1 MSIFDG
7 KTELSAMDI
16 RKILPHRYPF
26 ALLDKVLSWDI
37 ETKTVV
43 AQKNVTVNEDFF
55 NGHFPDFPVMPGV
68 LIVEAMAQATAILGE
83 LLAETLFADVI
94 AKQGGKDVRRT
105 FMLTGIDKVRVKR
118 PVMPG
123 DVLIIESTMIKRK
136 NIICTA
142 HSVAKVDGQIVCS
155 ADLMAAYKDY

>member
-1 MSIFDG
+1 MSQFNENNKQIDVIG
-7 KTELSAMDI
+7 I

-26 ALLDKVLSWDI
+26 ALLDKIVDWSI
-37 ETKTVV
+37 EDRTIV

-83 LLAETLFADVI
+83 LMAETLFAHVVEK
-94 AKQGGKDVRRT
+94 AGGGRRT
-105 FMLTGIDKVRVKR
+105 FMLAGIDKVRVKK
-118 PVMPG
+118 PVVPG
-123 DVLIIESTMIKRK
+123 DVLVIESRMVKQK

-142 HSVAKVDGQIVCS
+142 ESVTKVDGQVVCS
-155 ADLMAAYKDY
+155 AELMAAYKDY

>member
-7 KTELSAMDI
+7 KTELSVMDI
-16 RKILPHRYPF
+16 KKILPHRYPF

-37 ETKTVV
+37 EQKTIT

-105 FMLTGIDKVRVKR
+105 FMLAGIDKVRVKR

-123 DVLIIESTMIKRK
+123 DVLIIESTMVKQK

-142 HSVAKVDGQIVCS
+142 KSVAKVDGQVVCS

>member
-1 MSIFDG
+1 MSQFNKNNKQIDVIG
-7 KTELSAMDI
+7 I

-26 ALLDKVLSWDI
+26 ALLDKIVDWSI
-37 ETKTVV
+37 EDRTIV

-83 LLAETLFADVI
+83 LMAETLFAHVVE
-94 AKQGGKDVRRT
+94 KVGGGRRT
-105 FMLTGIDKVRVKR
+105 FMLAGIDKVRVKK
-118 PVMPG
+118 PVVPG
-123 DVLIIESTMIKRK
+123 DVLVIESRMVKQK

-142 HSVAKVDGQIVCS
+142 ESVAKVDRQVVCS
-155 ADLMAAYKDY
+155 AELMAAYKDY